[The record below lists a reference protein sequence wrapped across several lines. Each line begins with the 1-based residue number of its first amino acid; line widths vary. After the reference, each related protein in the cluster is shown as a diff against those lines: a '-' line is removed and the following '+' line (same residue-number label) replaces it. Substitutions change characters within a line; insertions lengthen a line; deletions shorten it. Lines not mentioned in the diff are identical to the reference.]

1 MYVWTPRGMWI
12 KINSMKGG
20 HFCIEFVDSKIVQKH
35 CRWKVKMEE
44 YVKASHVKSNRIEN
58 KIDENELMTWGHFC
72 MEFLDEKQPHNN
84 IVTKKEKREEDMK
97 ASHIKSNEK

>member
-1 MYVWTPRGMWI
+1 
-12 KINSMKGG
+12 
-20 HFCIEFVDSKIVQKH
+20 
-35 CRWKVKMEE
+35 
-44 YVKASHVKSNRIEN
+44 
-58 KIDENELMTWGHFC
+58 